1 MKAQVVFAGVSFAG
15 VLSSSPGALAQQV
28 WRDPYQLPQ
37 VPMRPAI
44 QLPMPDQRT
53 PLQTPGAPFALR
65 SIAYPPPQPHLGSTC
80 YADNAI
86 GFLVQALPI
95 ASDCVFIA
103 YGVQYSGYVG
113 R

>member
-1 MKAQVVFAGVSFAG
+1 MKAQVVFAGVLFAG

-65 SIAYPPPQPHLGSTC
+65 SIAYPMPTTQSDSWFRLSPSLLTACSSPMGFST
-80 YADNAI
+80 A
-86 GFLVQALPI
+86 GT
-95 ASDCVFIA
+95 
-103 YGVQYSGYVG
+103 
-113 R
+113 